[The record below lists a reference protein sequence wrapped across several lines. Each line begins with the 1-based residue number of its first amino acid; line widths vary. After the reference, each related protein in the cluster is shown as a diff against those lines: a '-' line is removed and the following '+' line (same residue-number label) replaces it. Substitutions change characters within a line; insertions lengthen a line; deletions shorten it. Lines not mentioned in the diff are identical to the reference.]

1 MIVTCQKCHA
11 RFNLDDGLV
20 KETGSKVRCSKC
32 KLIFHVYPEK
42 KPEPESLFPDKALD
56 AVPDAKADA
65 ELFSEQAAGDKSV
78 TDAAASLGEELDLS
92 EIEKMLETA
101 SGEKALDFGP
111 AETADAVR
119 VQSPMDAAPSADAS
133 DAGMQALDLSEIEK
147 ILDMEQ
153 DLNAADLAGELEPD
167 ELVFDLEETA
177 SDGGETKSDLGDFD
191 LADIEKMFAQ
201 EDADEPSPALDKA
214 AQEVDLSDLEGLM
227 ETTSGPA
234 DDLTSVPEELELK
247 LDLADSKDAMTAAHE
262 AATASAGAEDLDFSG
277 LEEMMAGEA
286 AEVSA
291 QEELKLDEST
301 GELSLSLG
309 SDDAAAPVPPSDEP
323 DALDFSELEKVM
335 TSEPSEQA
343 SEAGEELSLE
353 LGMEEPEV
361 NSMAIESAEP
371 DEIALEIE
379 DAATPEAA
387 EAPPME
393 TEELDLE
400 FDEEQL
406 DQAVVAEEALVEG
419 RVEETPAVS
428 EAAEPVAAADV
439 PEAPE
444 KPAVTEKRRKW
455 LFVLILVLVLLGGA
469 AAIGYFYLVNNDM
482 KIPFLSGAQK
492 IEPVEPGNLH
502 ITTMDVDS
510 RFVDNSQTGRLF
522 VIAGKVRNDYRDA
535 RSFIRVT
542 GRLFTQGKQPANVE
556 TVFCGNIM
564 TDLEISKET
573 FEVIKN
579 RLTNRTGDND
589 ANINIKPGEERP
601 FMLVFSNLP
610 ENLEEFTLEVAGS
623 ESAVPVQ
630 K

>member
-32 KLIFHVYPEK
+32 KFIFHVYPEK
-42 KPEPESLFPDKALD
+42 EPEPELLFPDKALD
-56 AVPDAKADA
+56 VVPDAKDDA
-65 ELFSEQAAGDKSV
+65 VLFSEQAAGDKPV

-111 AETADAVR
+111 DDAVR
-119 VQSPMDAAPSADAS
+119 VQSPMDAAPSDDAS
-133 DAGMQALDLSEIEK
+133 EVGMQALDLSEIEK

-153 DLNAADLAGELEPD
+153 DLGGADMTGEPEPD

-177 SDGGETKSDLGDFD
+177 SGGGETKSDLGDFD

-201 EDADEPSPALDKA
+201 EDADEPAPALDKA

-227 ETTSGPA
+227 ETTSGSV
-234 DDLTSVPEELELK
+234 DDLTDGPEEMALK
-247 LDLADSKDAMTAAHE
+247 LDLADSKDAMTAVNE
-262 AATASAGAEDLDFSG
+262 AATAPAGAEELDFSG

-291 QEELKLDEST
+291 RVSPL
-301 GELSLSLG
+301 
-309 SDDAAAPVPPSDEP
+309 DEP
-323 DALDFSELEKVM
+323 DALDFSELEKAM
-335 TSEPSEQA
+335 A
-343 SEAGEELSLE
+343 SEAGEALSLE
-353 LGMEEPEV
+353 LGKVEPEAKPL
-361 NSMAIESAEP
+361 AIESAEP
-371 DEIALEIE
+371 DAIALEIE
-379 DAATPEAA
+379 DSATPETA
-387 EAPPME
+387 EAPVME

-406 DQAVVAEEALVEG
+406 DQALVAEEELTEG
-419 RVEETPAVS
+419 RMDETPAVS
-428 EAAEPVAAADV
+428 EETEPVAVADV

-444 KPAVTEKRRKW
+444 KPSATEKGRKW

-492 IEPVEPGNLH
+492 IEPAEPGNLH
-502 ITTMDVDS
+502 ITTLDVDS

-522 VIAGKVRNDYRDA
+522 VITGKVRNDYRDA
-535 RSFIRVT
+535 RSFIRIT
-542 GRLFTQGKQPANVE
+542 GRLFTKGKQPANVE

-623 ESAVPVQ
+623 DSASPPAQ